1 MASPS
6 PGSPAPS
13 DLLRQRLS
21 VPFEYSVG
29 FTEEAFASDNSL
41 LLTLIAEREP
51 AKRHRVLVVIDS
63 GVLEAWPNLAA
74 DVPAYFARHA
84 SRIELVGPPELVIGG
99 ESSKNDPAL
108 IQRLHGLFQARHM
121 DRHSFVLIL
130 GGGSVLDAVGFAAAT
145 CHRGLRVIRM
155 PTTVLGQADSGVGV
169 KNGVNAFGAK
179 NFIGTFAPPYAVLN
193 DLRLLDRLS
202 LRDRIAGQ
210 AEAVKVALIRDA
222 GFFGWLEAGVDRL
235 AACEPEALGQLVRRC
250 AELHLRHIGTGGDPV
265 EMGSARPLDFGHWA
279 AHKLESLTAHEL
291 RHGEAV
297 AIGVLLDSR
306 YCVEAGLL
314 PLSDFERIFA
324 LLQRL
329 GLPCWHDQLVAPGR
343 GGRPALFDG
352 LDEFREH
359 LGGELTVTLLRG
371 IGNAEEVHALEE
383 VRIRAALSWLEAH
396 ARSAAA

>member
-1 MASPS
+1 
-6 PGSPAPS
+6 
-13 DLLRQRLS
+13 
-21 VPFEYSVG
+21 
-29 FTEEAFASDNSL
+29 
-41 LLTLIAEREP
+41 
-51 AKRHRVLVVIDS
+51 
-63 GVLEAWPNLAA
+63 
-74 DVPAYFARHA
+74 
-84 SRIELVGPPELVIGG
+84 
-99 ESSKNDPAL
+99 
-108 IQRLHGLFQARHM
+108 
-121 DRHSFVLIL
+121 
-130 GGGSVLDAVGFAAAT
+130 
-145 CHRGLRVIRM
+145 M

-235 AACEPEALGQLVRRC
+235 AACETEALGQLVRRC
-250 AELHLRHIGTGGDPV
+250 AELHLRHIGTGGDPF
-265 EMGSARPLDFGHWA
+265 EMGNARPLDFGHWA

-314 PLSDFERIFA
+314 ALSDFERIFA

-329 GLPCWHDQLVAPGR
+329 GLPCWHDQLLAPGR
-343 GGRPALFDG
+343 GPRPALFDG

-383 VRIRAALSWLEAH
+383 TRIRAALSWLEAN
-396 ARSAAA
+396 ARTAAA